1 VTHSP
6 EDGTGPDLTAMVT
19 RLAEGHPAG
28 DLERAILRLKLITE
42 AQAKGASWNAIAAAL
57 NYPSGKQLKK
67 DTARLHEHVT
77 RQLRLAQNRERRDGP
92 YVHEH
97 AAPEPGSRYVPYT
110 MTGPGVMPSED

>member
-1 VTHSP
+1 VTTP
-6 EDGTGPDLTAMVT
+6 ADGQDPDLTAMVT

-28 DLERAILRLKLITE
+28 DLEKAILRLKLIKE
-42 AQAKGASWNAIAAAL
+42 AQAAGASWTAIAAAL

-97 AAPEPGSRYVPYT
+97 AAPEPGERHRPYT
-110 MTGPGVMPSED
+110 MTGPGVVPSED